1 MSVLHSQR
9 GCWCGENHKFEDTVF
24 RAFDQQRT
32 VAEAVI
38 LARYEE
44 EFREHQPDKR

>member
-1 MSVLHSQR
+1 MSVLHRQR
-9 GCWCGENHKFEDTVF
+9 NCWCNENHSFEDAVF
-24 RAFDQQRT
+24 CALDQQRT

-44 EFREHQPDKR
+44 EFREHQPGK